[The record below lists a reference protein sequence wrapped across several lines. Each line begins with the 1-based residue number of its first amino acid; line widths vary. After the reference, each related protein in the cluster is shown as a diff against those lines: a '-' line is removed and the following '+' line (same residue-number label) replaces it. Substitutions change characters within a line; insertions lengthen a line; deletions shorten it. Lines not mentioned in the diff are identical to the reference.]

1 MEDSILGYNHLD
13 NSLKSKE
20 KDTTITSS
28 TTSNSFESQ
37 SPISDSLKNH
47 IISAITSNLKDII
60 ETYQKQG
67 NNQYLWKDNVFYLE
81 QIPPIS
87 IEKYIHHLM
96 KYTNMNISTL
106 ILSIIYIDKFCEK
119 VKYVLSYHNIYRLL
133 LISIFISLKFNEDL
147 MVSAQIYS
155 NIAGVSV
162 EDLKMLEYLICTTL
176 DFKFFVDSD
185 YYQLYFNFF
194 SK

>member
-1 MEDSILGYNHLD
+1 
-13 NSLKSKE
+13 
-20 KDTTITSS
+20 
-28 TTSNSFESQ
+28 
-37 SPISDSLKNH
+37 
-47 IISAITSNLKDII
+47 
-60 ETYQKQG
+60 
-67 NNQYLWKDNVFYLE
+67 
-81 QIPPIS
+81 
-87 IEKYIHHLM
+87 
-96 KYTNMNISTL
+96 MNISTL

-133 LISIFISLKFNEDL
+133 LISVFISLKFNEDL

>member
-1 MEDSILGYNHLD
+1 MTYNYHLD